1 MVKDTPDIT
10 RMLLIRLLEKTK
22 VSRSAIFVQIVIEF
36 VQIVAEIG
44 PVTVINSPTAMF
56 GN

>member
-1 MVKDTPDIT
+1 
-10 RMLLIRLLEKTK
+10 MLGRSKLLEKTK